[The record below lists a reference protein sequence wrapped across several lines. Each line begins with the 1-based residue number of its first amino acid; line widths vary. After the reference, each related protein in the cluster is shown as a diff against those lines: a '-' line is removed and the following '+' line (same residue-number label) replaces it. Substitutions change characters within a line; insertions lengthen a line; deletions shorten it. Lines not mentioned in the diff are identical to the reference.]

1 MASDAHFDTMVG
13 NVAPIMALLDEL
25 EFPQQLIVNLRQ
37 ETFGSLSAGAGSP
50 HRRQM
55 REPSNPLTNSSK
67 RDTIK
72 QNNNRLLKIIKID
85 FIEG

>member
-37 ETFGSLSAGAGSP
+37 ETFEAYLREREARIGS
-50 HRRQM
+50 R
-55 REPSNPLTNSSK
+55 
-67 RDTIK
+67 
-72 QNNNRLLKIIKID
+72 
-85 FIEG
+85 

>member
-1 MASDAHFDTMVG
+1 MVG

-37 ETFGSLSAGAGSP
+37 ETFEAYLREREARIGS
-50 HRRQM
+50 QM

-72 QNNNRLLKIIKID
+72 QNNNRL
-85 FIEG
+85 